1 MKFIY
6 FNCGTGVSLFPT
18 ELSSQLGAAHLW
30 LRNIPADI
38 DGKDMK
44 WIYEFHLFELRITF
58 YANDRSLLICTQLK
72 QLREKKPKKNSGFN
86 GVRAHDLCDTVPV
99 NGEDMKWIYEIPV
112 SQRSLVRT
120 PLKPEYFLGFF
131 PQLLKLIT
139 LLRWSIICLKSWELL
154 NSPLLMGGDR
164 EAGYGKIGEGG
175 GLGGGRKEGRSG
187 IPQMRKGNWGKLRSI
202 SQLSVV
208 FAIEMVHRG
217 RMRQNWFHTK

>member
-58 YANDRSLLICTQLK
+58 YANDRSSQLCTQLK
-72 QLREKKPKKNSGFN
+72 KLRKKAWKKFRLQRGSNPWPLRYRTRGWRGYEVNIWNTGIAEVTGSN
-86 GVRAHDLCDTVPV
+86 PV
-99 NGEDMKWIYEIPV
+99 QAWIF
-112 SQRSLVRT
+112 S
-120 PLKPEYFLGFF
+120 GFF

-139 LLRWSIICLKSWELL
+139 LLRLSIICLKS
-154 NSPLLMGGDR
+154 
-164 EAGYGKIGEGG
+164 
-175 GLGGGRKEGRSG
+175 
-187 IPQMRKGNWGKLRSI
+187 
-202 SQLSVV
+202 
-208 FAIEMVHRG
+208 
-217 RMRQNWFHTK
+217 